1 MNYNE
6 IEIYN
11 LFANRPDI
19 KAKRNYIRIRQ
30 KEKEKAKA
38 NAEFANNMLSYLS
51 ILFMFVLTILCV
63 FC

>member
-1 MNYNE
+1 MYN
-6 IEIYN
+6 EIYN

-19 KAKRNYIRIRQ
+19 RAKRNYIKIQ
-30 KEKEKAKA
+30 EKAKANAKA

>member
-1 MNYNE
+1 MYN
-6 IEIYN
+6 EIYN

-30 KEKEKAKA
+30 KEKEKTKA
-38 NAEFANNMLSYLS
+38 NAEFANNMIGYLS

>member
-1 MNYNE
+1 MYN
-6 IEIYN
+6 EIYN

-19 KAKRNYIRIRQ
+19 KAKRNYIKIQERA
-30 KEKEKAKA
+30 KANA
-38 NAEFANNMLSYLS
+38 NAEFANNMIGYLS

>member
-1 MNYNE
+1 MYN
-6 IEIYN
+6 EIYN

-19 KAKRNYIRIRQ
+19 KAKRNYIKIQERA
-30 KEKEKAKA
+30 KAKA